1 MCDDGPSLGH
11 CKRVCVHAVCEW
23 ACEVRLSCMC
33 MRLSQRRTHVLVD
46 SKSWRPEIVVVKL
59 FIVFYTRRA
68 VTLESDAT
76 IQRSSETV
84 AVSYR

>member
-1 MCDDGPSLGH
+1 M
-11 CKRVCVHAVCEW
+11 
-23 ACEVRLSCMC
+23 RLSCMC
-33 MRLSQRRTHVLVD
+33 MRLLQRWTHVLVD

-76 IQRSSETV
+76 IQRSLRPLRCRIDDKDGLRRSE
-84 AVSYR
+84 YNGK